1 MASLSEAPL
10 RRVFLGNSIDQLSAQ
25 IIEQAKQVLRE
36 AGVELST
43 RAAPIILMLMKHGPM
58 TAADVAKALNQAHQL
73 VTHHVDALV
82 SLEIVTRVSDPG
94 DARRKLLKVTPK
106 GHVQLVKLKEILDL
120 IEVVYEDI
128 FGKLGC
134 DLAAKVLEASGELSR
149 SPLAERI
156 AAVQLARADSS

>member
-1 MASLSEAPL
+1 MTDVSEAPL
-10 RRVFLGNSIDQLSAQ
+10 RRVFLGNSIDHLSAQ
-25 IIEQAKQVLRE
+25 IVEQAQQILRD

-43 RAAPIILMLMKHGPM
+43 RAAPIVLMLMKHGPM

-82 SLEIVTRVSDPG
+82 SLKIVTRVKDPG

-120 IEVVYEDI
+120 IEGAYEDMFAKI
-128 FGKLGC
+128 DC
-134 DLAAKVLEASGELSR
+134 DLAAKVLEATAELSR
-149 SPLAERI
+149 SPLSERI
-156 AAVQLARADSS
+156 AAARSARADSS

>member
-1 MASLSEAPL
+1 
-10 RRVFLGNSIDQLSAQ
+10 
-25 IIEQAKQVLRE
+25 
-36 AGVELST
+36 
-43 RAAPIILMLMKHGPM
+43 MLMKHGPM
-58 TAADVAKALNQAHQL
+58 TAADVAKALNQKAHQL

-120 IEVVYEDI
+120 IEVVYEDM